1 MFLQY
6 SAVHG
11 SLLLFYFTFLQYTGF
26 SCFYNAALATC
37 HLPIL
42 QFLNSHCVKAAQKS
56 PFLILS
62 LQQNP
67 LVKSRQCAFW
77 WVMLAKR
84 SRERKK
90 RLGLVNQDHK
100 YKALFL
106 HCLHLPPQLPGTWYG
121 VKKEKKSGD
130 KESHGAACNSVGIP
144 LQFSAENSR
153 WTQQFQRLTTLYK
166 FPLKK
171 KSLNSIFQALPCLNV

>member
-11 SLLLFYFTFLQYTGF
+11 SLLLFYFIFLQYTGF

-67 LVKSRQCAFW
+67 LVTSRQCAFW

-106 HCLHLPPQLPGTWYG
+106 HCLHLPPQLPGTWYD
-121 VKKEKKSGD
+121 VKKKKKSGD
-130 KESHGAACNSVGIP
+130 KESHGLLVILWAFPCNSAQRTADGRNNSRGSLPCI
-144 LQFSAENSR
+144 NSR
-153 WTQQFQRLTTLYK
+153 W
-166 FPLKK
+166 KK
-171 KSLNSIFQALPCLNV
+171 KVWTVFSRHSHV